1 MNRRTRYDA
10 VMFDLLT
17 ALLDSWSVWNRAAG
31 SAEAGLAWRRRYLA
45 LTYGAG
51 AYRPYS
57 DVVREAERSADIAS
71 GATDRLLASWDTL
84 EAWPEASA
92 VLDHLAAQVPL
103 AIVTN
108 CSVAL
113 GRVAA
118 SRVGGRFSV
127 IVTAEEAG
135 FYKPR
140 PEPYDAAL
148 ALLGTEPART
158 LFVAGSAADVPGAQR
173 VGMPVF
179 WHNRMGLA
187 PLNAASPE
195 FESPTLDSL
204 CAILPRVSQR

>member
-1 MNRRTRYDA
+1 
-10 VMFDLLT
+10 MFDLLT

-51 AYRPYS
+51 AYRPYAEL
-57 DVVREAERSADIAS
+57 VLEAERSAAHHADIPP

-84 EAWPEASA
+84 TPWPEASA

-108 CSVAL
+108 CSVSL
-113 GRVAA
+113 GQVAA
-118 SRVGGRFSV
+118 ARVGGTFSV
-127 IVTAEEAG
+127 IVTAEDAG

-140 PEPYDAAL
+140 PEPYAAAL
-148 ALLGTEPART
+148 ARLGTDPART
-158 LFVAGSAADVPGAQR
+158 LFVAGSAADVPGAQG

-179 WHNRMGLA
+179 WHNRMRLA
-187 PLNAASPE
+187 PLDGATPE
-195 FESPTLDSL
+195 FESTTLHAL
-204 CAILPRVSQR
+204 CAT